1 MHLPVVQNDFIG
13 SFILYKFGGASALV
27 IIIFQLFYVGLLFYA
42 GDKCLKWSK
51 DAGYYKNKGAGLVL
65 SASLYG
71 LAWMHIAQL
80 IIAWGNALG
89 LIPVMGQ
96 PMTCISAATSHILF
110 FGALALVLGLVGMRI
125 TCEV

>member
-1 MHLPVVQNDFIG
+1 MM
-13 SFILYKFGGASALV
+13 
-27 IIIFQLFYVGLLFYA
+27 FQLFYVGLLFYA
-42 GDKCLKWSK
+42 GDKYRKWSD

-65 SASLYG
+65 SAGLYG

-80 IIAWGNALG
+80 IISWGNALG

-96 PMTCISAATSHILF
+96 PMTLISAATSHILF
-110 FGALALVLGLVGMRI
+110 FGAPALVLGLVGIWI